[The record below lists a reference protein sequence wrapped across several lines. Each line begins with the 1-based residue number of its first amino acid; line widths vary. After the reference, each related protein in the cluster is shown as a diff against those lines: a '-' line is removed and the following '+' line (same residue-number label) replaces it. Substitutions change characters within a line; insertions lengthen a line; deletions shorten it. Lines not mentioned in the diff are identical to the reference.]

1 MRYFYVY
8 NAYISVSLLLLE
20 YSNGMSWWWNCNSM
34 FHFECLFIAAFEL
47 LPTGEVFVCPGLNHL
62 EVVCR
67 SDESSF
73 LLWNLTIPAL
83 NYTDTRIISSSNM
96 VGTVTSLIVEN
107 NVMVEFMII
116 SQPPDPLA
124 SRISVN
130 LITPILNGS
139 IIMCAERGTSMDR
152 SSEIVLHVLNT
163 NAGLSAH
170 MHNIILIIL

>member
-1 MRYFYVY
+1 
-8 NAYISVSLLLLE
+8 
-20 YSNGMSWWWNCNSM
+20 M
-34 FHFECLFIAAFEL
+34 FTAAFEL

-73 LLWNLTIPAL
+73 LLWNLTIPTM
-83 NYTDTRIISSSNM
+83 NYTDTRTISSSNM
-96 VGTVTSLIVEN
+96 VGTVPSLVVEN
-107 NVMVEFMII
+107 NVMVEFTII

-124 SRISVN
+124 FRISVN

-139 IIMCAERGTSMDR
+139 IIICAEQGTRLSMDR
-152 SSEIVLHVLNT
+152 SSEVVLHVVNT

-170 MHNIILIIL
+170 VHNISYHDTDV